1 MDVGSLSGL
10 EQLLAGGDG
19 LLPDRVS
26 RAMRALP
33 GVKLVNG
40 YGPTEATTFSCCF
53 DATSGVPFD
62 DSVPIGRP
70 VANSSAYVLDR
81 ELQPTPVGVPG
92 ELYIGGDGVARGY
105 LNQPELTAER
115 FVRSPFGEGRLY
127 RTGDMVRWRP
137 DGYLEFL
144 GRQDLQVK
152 VRGFRVEPGE
162 VEATLI
168 GHPGVRDAAVVAPAD
183 RQGDR
188 RMVAYVVADPGLGE
202 AELRSHLAEKLPRY
216 MVPSATPASKA
227 SLTPNGKWT
236 ARPSRTRPRGESAR
250 RRGLW
255 SRLRHRQTR
264 RGHRSRA
271 SSPASGQRCSAWDR
285 RPRGRLLCLGRTFP
299 AGDEADR

>member
-1 MDVGSLSGL
+1 M
-10 EQLLAGGDG
+10 
-19 LLPDRVS
+19 
-26 RAMRALP
+26 
-33 GVKLVNG
+33 
-40 YGPTEATTFSCCF
+40 
-53 DATSGVPFD
+53 
-62 DSVPIGRP
+62 
-70 VANSSAYVLDR
+70 
-81 ELQPTPVGVPG
+81 GVPG

-216 MVPSATPASKA
+216 MVPSAITRLEGLP
-227 SLTPNGKWT
+227 LTPNGKVDR
-236 ARPSRTRPRGESAR
+236 AALEDEAAGESAR

-255 SRLRHRQTR
+255 S
-264 RGHRSRA
+264 G
-271 SSPASGQRCSAWDR
+271 
-285 RPRGRLLCLGRTFP
+285 
-299 AGDEADR
+299 